1 MLHIPF
7 DNSYARLPTPLFTRI
22 NPEPVRAPELLAFN
36 HSLARD
42 IGITGDDDVEE
53 LAKVF
58 SGNETPE
65 GAEPL
70 AQLYAG
76 HQFGHW
82 NPQLGDGRAVLLG
95 EAAGYDI
102 QLKGSGRTPYSR
114 NGDGRAWVG
123 PVLREFVV
131 SEAMHALGIP
141 TTRALAAVATGET
154 IQRETVLPGAVLT
167 RVASSHIRVGTFQ
180 ALAARQNY
188 EGLQA
193 LFDHAVAR
201 HDPTASDALE
211 FLQGVIERQA
221 QLVTKWMNVGFIHG
235 VMNTDNCSISGE
247 TIDYG
252 PCAFM
257 DAYHPMTVF
266 SSIDRQG
273 RYAWAR
279 QADIIVWNMAQL
291 ATALVPLMPDQDDA
305 IKAFTKAVHAMPDR
319 LNALWNAAL
328 LRKIGIA
335 EGQPED
341 IDLATRLLQ
350 MMSAQGADFTNTFH
364 GLARGKARDEFVDRD
379 AFDVWARDW
388 ENRIAS
394 EEDPEATMRSVNPV
408 LIPRNH
414 RIEEMIQAA
423 VAGDMSPFSRLMQAY
438 DRPFEENPDF
448 ADLTHAPSEQER
460 VRATFCGT

>member
-7 DNSYARLPTPLFTRI
+7 DNSYARLPASLFTRQ
-22 NPEPVRAPELLAFN
+22 NPEPVKAPELLAFN

-42 IGITGDDDVEE
+42 LGISGDQDIEE
-53 LAKVF
+53 LATVF
-58 SGNETPE
+58 SGNAIPD

-82 NPQLGDGRAVLLG
+82 NPQLGDGRAILLG
-95 EAAGYDI
+95 EVQGRDI

-141 TTRALAAVATGET
+141 TTRALAAVATGEM
-154 IQRETVLPGAVLT
+154 IQRETALPGAVLT
-167 RVASSHIRVGTFQ
+167 RVAASHIRVGTFQ
-180 ALAARQNY
+180 ALAARQDY
-188 EGLQA
+188 TGLQA
-193 LFDHAVAR
+193 LFDHARDR
-201 HDPTASDALE
+201 HDPEAKDPLE
-211 FLQGVIERQA
+211 FLNGVIERQA

-257 DAYHPMTVF
+257 DSYDPMTVF

-273 RYAWAR
+273 RYAWGR

-305 IKAFTKAVHAMPDR
+305 ITKFTSAVHAMPER
-319 LNALWNAAL
+319 LNSLWNATL
-328 LRKIGIA
+328 LRKIGISDPRS
-335 EGQPED
+335 GD
-341 IDLATRLLQ
+341 LDLAKQLLTL
-350 MMSAQGADFTNTFH
+350 MAAQSADFTNTFAA
-364 GLARGKARDEFVDRD
+364 LASDTAGDHFVDRE
-379 AFDVWARDW
+379 AFEVWAKDW
-388 ENRIAS
+388 RARLKDETAAQ
-394 EEDPEATMRSVNPV
+394 DTMRAANPL

-423 VAGDMSPFSRLMQAY
+423 VSGDMAPFSRLMQAY
-438 DRPFEENPDF
+438 DTPFEVSTESR
-448 ADLTHAPSEQER
+448 DLTHAPLDGER
-460 VRATFCGT
+460 VHATFCGT